1 MTNLIAL
8 ATELLGL
15 LKPHISPSE
24 YDRRLKELL
33 AIEDKNE
40 KLRAKIREAL
50 ASGDVDA
57 LNVLLGSVFGDL
69 M

>member
-1 MTNLIAL
+1 MTELLKL

-24 YDRRLKELL
+24 YDRRLRELL

-40 KLRAKIREAL
+40 KLRTEIKDAL
-50 ASGDVDA
+50 ASGDVA
-57 LNVLLGSVFGDL
+57 TLNALLGILLDDL
-69 M
+69 

>member
-1 MTNLIAL
+1 MTALLQL

-24 YDRRLKELL
+24 YDRRLRELL

-40 KLRAKIREAL
+40 KLRTEIKDAL
-50 ASGDVDA
+50 ASGDVA
-57 LNVLLGSVFGDL
+57 TLNALLGILLDDL
-69 M
+69 